1 MVAQCTRPINP
12 PQVLSVFIYE
22 HSWSIYKHT
31 RKSLG
36 GSKTDVVGVGVV
48 TAAMKCTNGL
58 SLQVQSDSFVLLYMR
73 FRLLDILVFNI

>member
-1 MVAQCTRPINP
+1 MHSSHQSASGAFCFYIRALMVDIQT
-12 PQVLSVFIYE
+12 
-22 HSWSIYKHT
+22 HT